1 MMQLEKSLINKNP
14 KLAEHISGL
23 RNSFSNGENLNTEDF
38 DVEKRH
44 ARNIMLDTLKKKK
57 KGNAERNSSLKI
69 FSKLTVSQKKV
80 PGWVG
85 TTLGIKIS
93 IISPNGLS
101 CGSKIREKLS

>member
-44 ARNIMLDTLKKKK
+44 ARNIMLNTLKKKK
-57 KGNAERNSSLKI
+57 RQCWEEFLLENIFKAYCVPEESSWMGWHHFGN
-69 FSKLTVSQKKV
+69 
-80 PGWVG
+80 
-85 TTLGIKIS
+85 
-93 IISPNGLS
+93 
-101 CGSKIREKLS
+101 